1 MLSPEPSPP
10 LNVNIPNEAHSALA
24 PFGEAIE
31 EILVAQTRISVD
43 RKTKR

>member
-31 EILVAQTRISVD
+31 EILVAQTRIISNLEE
-43 RKTKR
+43 